1 MLEAIAKSNT
11 INIPQQKQQQEKQQP
26 QKETPSNQQKQQQP
40 AKIKSTNEAQKA
52 QKTVKNENKDKE
64 PSNRNKKE
72 NKTSTSKVDL
82 ELLTRMS
89 TLYGEKNYAELI
101 GLFEKDVLN
110 INKPSQL
117 KSVPDSYL
125 SLVTCSL
132 LFMVRYL

>member
-1 MLEAIAKSNT
+1 LLEAIAKSNT
-11 INIPQQKQQQEKQQP
+11 INIPQQKQQQEKPQP
-26 QKETPSNQQKQQQP
+26 PKETTLNQQKQQQP
-40 AKIKSTNEAQKA
+40 AKNKSNNEAQKT

-72 NKTSTSKVDL
+72 NKTSKVDL

-89 TLYGEKNYAELI
+89 ALFGEKNYAELI
-101 GLFEKDVLN
+101 DLFEKDVLN

-132 LFMVRYL
+132 LFMVINL